1 MLIRIFI
8 IYIFFFN
15 FSLNGY
21 ASEKQSIINRLSE
34 INNFSFNFEQVTKEK
49 TETGNCTLEFD
60 KKLRCSY
67 DDKLQKEIIINNKT
81 LVILQKKY
89 DKIYFYP
96 ISKSPFINI
105 LSKDKLITLIQ
116 NSDIILN
123 KNIELVYLDKN
134 QKSITIFFE
143 KKNYE
148 LIGWLIED
156 EFQNEIYFSLN
167 IENIN
172 SEIHKNYF
180 KIPSLSR
187 EQN

>member
-89 DKIYFYP
+89 DIEFPKRFSNDLYNYVSIPKEEYPVASKNFEQPIFDEKYFMNLHDKFRSP
-96 ISKSPFINI
+96 HLWIKNNDVWSLRHTAWKDSEKSNI
-105 LSKDKLITLIQ
+105 LETDQEKSAKAWQ
-116 NSDIILN
+116 GNSN
-123 KNIELVYLDKN
+123 
-134 QKSITIFFE
+134 
-143 KKNYE
+143 
-148 LIGWLIED
+148 
-156 EFQNEIYFSLN
+156 
-167 IENIN
+167 
-172 SEIHKNYF
+172 
-180 KIPSLSR
+180 
-187 EQN
+187 